1 MKIKGIKRA
10 IGDFNNW
17 DKSAIVYFDKSDNTV
32 WTKVYASS
40 NEWEE
45 YHSDTIIQVAKKN
58 GLNPYK
64 LTMKE
69 LSEMVESRILN
80 KGDL

>member
-1 MKIKGIKRA
+1 MKIKGIKKA

-17 DKSAIVYFDKSDNTV
+17 DKSAIVYFDKSDNTI

-40 NEWEE
+40 SEWEE
-45 YHSDTIIQVAKKN
+45 YHYDTIVQVAKKSS
-58 GLNPYK
+58 LNPYK

-69 LSEMVESRILN
+69 LSEMVEGRMLN
-80 KGDL
+80 R